1 MLDIVDP
8 TVSAYIERTL
18 GPSPHPLPHMEERA
32 RREAFPIIGSQVGRI
47 IALLTASLGAR
58 RILEPGNPHPGPG
71 QPGPVKRSPQAAGPG
86 PTAARAEIHCTDTDP
101 TLAESAASYFEQA
114 GISRY
119 IEFHVT
125 GALELAAHLLE
136 NDAEPF
142 DIVFNDVD
150 KEDYPRVPEL
160 AHRLL
165 RDGGLLI
172 SDNTLWYGLVAD
184 RTTADLSTTAIQTY
198 NKSMAEHP
206 SYRTV
211 ILPVR
216 DGVTVSQK
224 IEGGTQH
231 G

>member
-1 MLDIVDP
+1 
-8 TVSAYIERTL
+8 
-18 GPSPHPLPHMEERA
+18 MEERA
-32 RREAFPIIGSQVGRI
+32 RREAFPIIGPQVGRI
-47 IALLTASLGAR
+47 ISLLTASLGAR
-58 RILEPGNPHPGPG
+58 RVLELGSGFGYSALWFAHGMGLFPRPEGFSPAGRGNGD
-71 QPGPVKRSPQAAGPG
+71 GPG
-86 PTAARAEIHCTDTDP
+86 PTAAQAEIHCTDTDP
-101 TLAESAASYFEQA
+101 TLAESAASYFEEA

-119 IEFHVT
+119 IEFHVA

-150 KEDYPRVPEL
+150 KDDYPRVPEL

-184 RTTADLSTTAIQTY
+184 RTAADLSTTAIQTY

-206 SYRTV
+206 RYRTI